1 MFVSESRVSEKAR
14 ETRSMLRFNFVTRNE
29 IYVCIYVL
37 EYNYSE
43 KEIGIFLSPP
53 FSNRARKFGKRIEIV
68 SRARIGGA
76 KLFPH

>member
-43 KEIGIFLSPP
+43 EEIGIFLSLP
-53 FSNRARKFGKRIEIV
+53 FSNRARNGKRIEIV